1 MEASPDP
8 LMLASLPKVTDVE
21 LRGLQRECIRLM
33 RLEDDKFPGS
43 QPVSFERR
51 HLAPEDEEASRR
63 GVSLLKQEFYAAEK
77 TDGVRYMLLILGER
91 GAFMVDRNFE
101 MRRLPAAM
109 RFPSRKPGAPP
120 VDNTLLD
127 GELVED
133 AEPDGKSSPRMR
145 YLAYDAC
152 CVCGA
157 CCTAEPLTHRLMRA
171 RREVLAPRY
180 ALAASAAA
188 AAEEAGDSWA
198 ASATSPFAEDPFTV
212 ALKDMF
218 SVPQLPHIFKN
229 VHSRERMVAAHGEE
243 GGKFL
248 FTFQDPLRKLSHG
261 NDGIIFTP
269 VVNPYEPGTCQSL
282 LKWKPANMNS
292 IDFRVKTVW
301 RTESDK
307 PGPQPRFQIM
317 VADKTTLIDY
327 DWITFS
333 DELHAKFAADSRA
346 DERIIECVY
355 DPKHETIMY
364 DPDQEVEP
372 TWDFPRVRL
381 GGWKYERVREDKKLP
396 NDIKTVESIKVSVR
410 DGVTQP
416 ELLHRLGIAQVAGR
430 GFVGL

>member
-1 MEASPDP
+1 MAASPDP
-8 LMLASLPKVTDVE
+8 LMLASLPKVTDIE

-133 AEPDGKSSPRMR
+133 ADPDGKSSQRLR

-157 CCTAEPLTHRLMRA
+157 CCMAEPLTHRLMRA

-180 ALAASAAA
+180 ALAAAAAA
-188 AAEEAGDSWA
+188 AAEEADDSWA
-198 ASATSPFAEDPFTV
+198 ASGTSPFAEDPFTV
-212 ALKDMF
+212 ELKDMF
-218 SVPQLPHIFKN
+218 SVPQLPHIFTH

-269 VVNPYEPGTCQSL
+269 VVNPYEPGTCQVSL
-282 LKWKPANMNS
+282 
-292 IDFRVKTVW
+292 TVAM
-301 RTESDK
+301 T
-307 PGPQPRFQIM
+307 P
-317 VADKTTLIDY
+317 TL
-327 DWITFS
+327 TNP
-333 DELHAKFAADSRA
+333 
-346 DERIIECVY
+346 
-355 DPKHETIMY
+355 DPNPNP
-364 DPDQEVEP
+364 DPDP
-372 TWDFPRVRL
+372 DPNPNPDPDPNLSSNRAGSAGLL
-381 GGWKYERVREDKKLP
+381 G
-396 NDIKTVESIKVSVR
+396 
-410 DGVTQP
+410 Q
-416 ELLHRLGIAQVAGR
+416 A
-430 GFVGL
+430 